1 MASGD
6 ELDQTQ
12 SQSQNTQENAW
23 VNVDDEA
30 DIWGRLFCQIPLFNE
45 ENATNPIGKQMSNQM
60 LLCLFAVNFVLNLVY
75 IYKLA
80 NLYFCVRFDAL
91 NVTLFQGFFK
101 NNIH

>member
-23 VNVDDEA
+23 VNVDDDA
-30 DIWGRLFCQIPLFNE
+30 DIWGQLFRKRPLFNE
-45 ENATNPIGKQMSNQM
+45 DNATNPIGKQMSNQM
-60 LLCLFAVNFVLNLVY
+60 LLWLFAVYFVLNLVY

-80 NLYFCVRFDAL
+80 KLYFCVRFDAL
-91 NVTLFQGFFK
+91 NVTLFQCFF
-101 NNIH
+101 